1 MFKICYHKIF
11 KFCYY
16 KPLHKYSIIEKQED
30 DMNTKKITTA
40 AIFIALTTFFTMI
53 VKIPVSPAM
62 GYVNLGDFI
71 ILLSTVAFGP
81 IIGMIAAAFGS
92 ALADLLLGYAAFSP
106 FTFVVKGL
114 MALVMGLFLKK
125 VNNQKISTV
134 LTAGVICELVMVV
147 GYYFTSV
154 ILYGNKTAIAT
165 ILPNSVQAAVNFVI
179 FALIWKRFLKI
190 TESMLKN

>member
-1 MFKICYHKIF
+1 
-11 KFCYY
+11 
-16 KPLHKYSIIEKQED
+16 
-30 DMNTKKITTA
+30 MNTKTITTA

-81 IIGMIAAAFGS
+81 VIGMIAAAFGS
-92 ALADLLLGYAAFSP
+92 ALADLLLGYAAFAP

-125 VNNQKISTV
+125 VNNQKTSTV

-165 ILPNSVQAAVNFVI
+165 ILPNSVQAAVNFII

>member
-1 MFKICYHKIF
+1 
-11 KFCYY
+11 
-16 KPLHKYSIIEKQED
+16 
-30 DMNTKKITTA
+30 MNTRKITTT
-40 AIFIALTTFFTMI
+40 AIFIALTAFFTMVI
-53 VKIPVSPAM
+53 KIPVSPAM

-81 IIGMIAAAFGS
+81 VIGMISAAFGS
-92 ALADLLLGYAAFSP
+92 SLADLLLGYAP

-125 VNNQKISTV
+125 VNNQKTSTV
-134 LTAGVICELVMVV
+134 LTAGIICELVMVV
-147 GYYFTSV
+147 GYYFTSE

>member
-1 MFKICYHKIF
+1 
-11 KFCYY
+11 
-16 KPLHKYSIIEKQED
+16 
-30 DMNTKKITTA
+30 
-40 AIFIALTTFFTMI
+40 
-53 VKIPVSPAM
+53 
-62 GYVNLGDFI
+62 
-71 ILLSTVAFGP
+71 
-81 IIGMIAAAFGS
+81 MIAAAFGS
-92 ALADLLLGYAAFSP
+92 SLADLLLGYAAFAP

-125 VNNQKISTV
+125 VNNQKTSTV
-134 LTAGVICELVMVV
+134 LTAGVICELMMVV